1 MLLSALLM
9 SAAVQAPPPAPPLA
23 PPGRPAYWKIRS
35 DCAILAATASVDE
48 GKALTGL
55 RYAVLRQV
63 DGCPVPTPVGRPGSQ
78 QKAPPGANPAGLR

>member
-9 SAAVQAPPPAPPLA
+9 SAAVQASPVASPAPPLA
-23 PPGRPAYWKIRS
+23 TPGRPAYWKIRS
-35 DCAILAATASVDE
+35 DCAVFAPTPTGSGSAPE

-63 DGCPVPTPVGRPGSQ
+63 DGCPVPTPVRRP
-78 QKAPPGANPAGLR
+78 R